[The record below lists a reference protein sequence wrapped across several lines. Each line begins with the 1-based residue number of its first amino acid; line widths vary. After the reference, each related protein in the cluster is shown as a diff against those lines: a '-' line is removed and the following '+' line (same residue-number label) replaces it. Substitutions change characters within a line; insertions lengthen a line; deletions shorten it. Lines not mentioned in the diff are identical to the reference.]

1 VVEDGKKH
9 GGCRRFK
16 FPFSINDFS
25 SLQDIL
31 SKFLS
36 SDQLQSILN
45 SFFKGENFKID
56 EIIVDI
62 IKNKPQHE
70 KKDGKPIHNNVC
82 CDVCNKA
89 PIEGIRYK
97 CNNCPDFDLCEECMK
112 TKKDLH
118 EKSHTFTTI
127 NYPIGSADYWI
138 DFLKD
143 IQGEFEKQFVQKQN
157 EPQEKKRRKKT
168 RKKKSF
174 G

>member
-1 VVEDGKKH
+1 MLELIWIILEKEKEQQLLDEKIKCFFEEKNCSSEKECSEKEEKCHFKKSCGGRWKKH

-70 KKDGKPIHNNVC
+70 KK
-82 CDVCNKA
+82 
-89 PIEGIRYK
+89 RW
-97 CNNCPDFDLCEECMK
+97 K
-112 TKKDLH
+112 TN
-118 EKSHTFTTI
+118 S
-127 NYPIGSADYWI
+127 
-138 DFLKD
+138 
-143 IQGEFEKQFVQKQN
+143 
-157 EPQEKKRRKKT
+157 
-168 RKKKSF
+168 
-174 G
+174 

>member
-1 VVEDGKKH
+1 MK
-9 GGCRRFK
+9 
-16 FPFSINDFS
+16 
-25 SLQDIL
+25 
-31 SKFLS
+31 
-36 SDQLQSILN
+36 
-45 SFFKGENFKID
+45 
-56 EIIVDI
+56 
-62 IKNKPQHE
+62 

-157 EPQEKKRRKKT
+157 EPQEKK
-168 RKKKSF
+168 KKKKKEEKKQEKKVSDDDF
-174 G
+174 IYEDEDKKVEKKNVEPIKVEEVKKRRS